1 MAKGCKGR
9 SGCVG
14 PERIRHHADRAE
26 TSIYPN

>member
-1 MAKGCKGR
+1 M
-9 SGCVG
+9 G